1 MSEFDTLKDL
11 KADLKKKITEERQKD
26 ADRVFEE
33 NLMNQVA
40 ENITADIPDVMVEN
54 QAHQF
59 LDNFK
64 MQLAQQGLQYD
75 QYMKATGTDEAQLLA
90 DAKEPALKQVRM
102 DLAMAAII
110 KEENIDATDEEVAA
124 EFQRMADQYGM
135 DLETVK
141 KYLQAEQVKDQ
152 LKSQKAIAV
161 VVLTTV
167 LLIGLGVLFPSRPV
181 SFATLKAKLTKRDAV
196 AVFPGRCWPER
207 IVGAVLSFGVLT
219 ALIFTVYASNTL
231 YNSFRVSNAYYV
243 PSVFNELGFPYCFCH
258 QFTTYPVDKPEG
270 FSKSEAAGWE
280 TGGQTGLGKDVSV
293 ILVMNEAF
301 SDLTDQSMFNWTE
314 ETDPLPNLHALQKDP
329 HALSGHI
336 VVPGFAGGTANTEF
350 DALTGMQ
357 TTALSVTATSA
368 MRVVN
373 RNLDSLFRVFGA
385 DGYRTSFYHPGDAW
399 FYNRENVYRWLG
411 AEHEV
416 FAKDMKNLEYKGR
429 WVTDDYMAGLIEEEF
444 ETAVSEGRPLFNYT
458 TTIQNHMSYTADKY
472 GEGYVFPPVSTTADI
487 SPETRSMLEVYT
499 EGVRDADAMLGRLTA
514 YFAEREEPVVL
525 VFYGDHLPYLGDN
538 QKGYAE
544 LGSEVSIPENE
555 REDILCSYKTPYV
568 LWANDAAADT
578 LNWSEAVAAL
588 DLPEDGVLSASFL
601 GSVLLDLTGRAGE
614 SPWFDFLSS
623 LRRIAPVVQ
632 KKTYILADGSVLPQ
646 RILNEQTDEASMEL
660 KDAVRKWRCWSYY
673 KLKYADVG

>member
-1 MSEFDTLKDL
+1 MKGLYVLKEKRIYKREL
-11 KADLKKKITEERQKD
+11 PLW
-26 ADRVFEE
+26 
-33 NLMNQVA
+33 
-40 ENITADIPDVMVEN
+40 
-54 QAHQF
+54 
-59 LDNFK
+59 
-64 MQLAQQGLQYD
+64 GS
-75 QYMKATGTDEAQLLA
+75 LLA
-90 DAKEPALKQVRM
+90 AVLLAGCITLLALWCQPNALRTVLAGFKAQPLLIVLNALPIGLLLLAFAFLFRNVFYSGALVNFFVCALSLANRVKIEVRDEPVFPRDFSLLREVGS
-102 DLAMAAII
+102 AIQSYDI
-110 KEENIDATDEEVAA
+110 RYPV
-124 EFQRMADQYGM
+124 
-135 DLETVK
+135 
-141 KYLQAEQVKDQ
+141 
-152 LKSQKAIAV
+152 KAIAV
-161 VVLTTV
+161 VALTTV

-181 SFATLKAKLTKRDAV
+181 SLAALKAKLTKRDTV

-280 TGGQTGLGKDVSV
+280 TGGQTWLGKDVSV

-301 SDLTDQSMFNWTE
+301 SDLTDQPMFNWTE

-350 DALTGMQ
+350 DVLTGMQ
-357 TTALSVTATSA
+357 TNALSVTATSA

-416 FAKDMKNLEYKGR
+416 FAKDMKDLEYKGR

-472 GEGYVFPPVSTTADI
+472 GEGHTFAPVSTTADI

-499 EGVRDADAMLGRLTA
+499 EGVRDADAMLGRLTE

-578 LNWSEAVAAL
+578 LNWNEAVAAL

-614 SPWFDFLSS
+614 NAWFDFLSS

>member
-1 MSEFDTLKDL
+1 MKEKRFH
-11 KADLKKKITEERQKD
+11 KIELPLWGS
-26 ADRVFEE
+26 F
-33 NLMNQVA
+33 
-40 ENITADIPDVMVEN
+40 
-54 QAHQF
+54 
-59 LDNFK
+59 
-64 MQLAQQGLQYD
+64 
-75 QYMKATGTDEAQLLA
+75 LLA
-90 DAKEPALKQVRM
+90 VLLAGCITLLALWCQPNALRTVLAGFKAQPLLIVLNALPIGLLLLAFAFLFRNVFYSGALVNFFVCALSLANRVKIEVRDEPVFPRDFSLLREVGS
-102 DLAMAAII
+102 AIQSYDI
-110 KEENIDATDEEVAA
+110 RYPV
-124 EFQRMADQYGM
+124 
-135 DLETVK
+135 
-141 KYLQAEQVKDQ
+141 
-152 LKSQKAIAV
+152 KAIAV
-161 VVLTTV
+161 VALTTV

-181 SFATLKAKLTKRDAV
+181 SFAALKAKLTKRDTV

-280 TGGQTGLGKDVSV
+280 TGRQAGLGKDVSV

-301 SDLTDQSMFNWTE
+301 SDLTDQPMFNWAE
-314 ETDPLPNLHALQKDP
+314 ENDPLPNLHALQKDP

-350 DALTGMQ
+350 DVLTGMQ
-357 TTALSVTATSA
+357 TNALSDTTTSA
-368 MRVVN
+368 MRVIN
-373 RNLDSLFRVFGA
+373 RNLDSLFRVFDA

-416 FAKDMKNLEYKGR
+416 FAKDMKDLEYKGR
-429 WVTDDYMAGLIEEEF
+429 WVTDDYMAGQIEQEF

-472 GEGYVFPPVSTTADI
+472 GEGHTFAPVSVTADI
-487 SPETRSMLEVYT
+487 SDETRTMLEVYT

-514 YFAEREEPVVL
+514 YFAERSEPVVL

-544 LGSEVSIPENE
+544 LGSEVAIAEND
-555 REDILCSYKTPYV
+555 RTDILCSYKTPYV
-568 LWANDAAADT
+568 IWTNAAAAD
-578 LNWSEAVAAL
+578 AL
-588 DLPEDGVLSASFL
+588 DWEAAAKQLVLPEDGTVSAAFL
-601 GSVLLDLTGRAGE
+601 GSVLLDLTGRGGE

-623 LRRIAPVVQ
+623 VRRLVPVVQ
-632 KKTYILADGSVLPQ
+632 KKIYILTDGELIAN
-646 RILNEQTDEASMEL
+646 RDLLERTDETAAAL
-660 KDAVRKWRCWSYY
+660 KAAIRKWRCWSYY
-673 KLKYADVG
+673 KLKYAEVG

>member
-1 MSEFDTLKDL
+1 MKGLYVLKEKRIYKREL
-11 KADLKKKITEERQKD
+11 PLW
-26 ADRVFEE
+26 
-33 NLMNQVA
+33 
-40 ENITADIPDVMVEN
+40 
-54 QAHQF
+54 
-59 LDNFK
+59 
-64 MQLAQQGLQYD
+64 GS
-75 QYMKATGTDEAQLLA
+75 LLA
-90 DAKEPALKQVRM
+90 AVLLAGCITLLALWCQPNALRTVLAGFKAQPLLIVLNALPIGLLLLAFAFLFRNVFYSGALVNFFVCALSLANRVKIEVRDEPVFPRDFSLLREVGS
-102 DLAMAAII
+102 AIQSFDI
-110 KEENIDATDEEVAA
+110 RYPV
-124 EFQRMADQYGM
+124 
-135 DLETVK
+135 
-141 KYLQAEQVKDQ
+141 
-152 LKSQKAIAV
+152 KAIAV
-161 VVLTTV
+161 VVLTTA
-167 LLIGLGVLFPSRPV
+167 LLVGLGVLFPSRPV
-181 SFATLKAKLTKRDAV
+181 SFAALKAKLTKRDA
-196 AVFPGRCWPER
+196 AAAFPGRCWLER

-280 TGGQTGLGKDVSV
+280 TGEQPGLGKDVN
-293 ILVMNEAF
+293 IIMVMNEAF
-301 SDLTDQSMFNWTE
+301 SDITDGSMFNWAE
-314 ETDPLPNLHALQKDP
+314 GDDPLPNLHALQNDP
-329 HALSGHI
+329 HALTGHI

-350 DALTGMQ
+350 DVLTGIQ
-357 TTALSVTATSA
+357 TNALSDTTTSA
-368 MRVVN
+368 MRVIN
-373 RNLDSLFRVFGA
+373 RNLDSLFRVFDA

-416 FAKDMKNLEYKGR
+416 FAKDMKDLEYKGR

-472 GEGYVFPPVSTTADI
+472 GEGHTFAPVSVTADI
-487 SPETRSMLEVYT
+487 SDETRTMLEVYT

-514 YFAEREEPVVL
+514 YFAERSEPVVL

-544 LGSEVSIPENE
+544 LGSEVAIAEND
-555 REDILCSYKTPYV
+555 RTDILCSYKTPYV
-568 LWANDAAADT
+568 IWTNAAAAD
-578 LNWSEAVAAL
+578 AL
-588 DLPEDGVLSASFL
+588 DWEAAAKQLALPEDGTVSAAFL
-601 GSVLLDLTGRAGE
+601 GSVLLDLTDRAGE

-673 KLKYADVG
+673 KLKYAEVG

>member
-1 MSEFDTLKDL
+1 MKGLYVLKEKRIYKREL
-11 KADLKKKITEERQKD
+11 PLW
-26 ADRVFEE
+26 
-33 NLMNQVA
+33 
-40 ENITADIPDVMVEN
+40 
-54 QAHQF
+54 
-59 LDNFK
+59 
-64 MQLAQQGLQYD
+64 GS
-75 QYMKATGTDEAQLLA
+75 LLA
-90 DAKEPALKQVRM
+90 AVLLAGCITLLALWCQPNALRTVLAGFKAQPLLIVLNALPIGLLLLTFAFLFRNVFYSGALVNFFVCALSLANRVKIEVRDEPVFPRDFSLLREVGS
-102 DLAMAAII
+102 AIQSYDI
-110 KEENIDATDEEVAA
+110 RYPV
-124 EFQRMADQYGM
+124 
-135 DLETVK
+135 
-141 KYLQAEQVKDQ
+141 
-152 LKSQKAIAV
+152 KAIAV
-161 VVLTTV
+161 VVLTTA

-181 SFATLKAKLTKRDAV
+181 SFAVLKVKLTKRDAV

-280 TGGQTGLGKDVSV
+280 TGGQTGLGKDISV

-301 SDLTDQSMFNWTE
+301 SDLTDQPMFNWTE

-350 DALTGMQ
+350 DVLTGMQ
-357 TTALSVTATSA
+357 TNALSVTATSA

-416 FAKDMKNLEYKGR
+416 FAKDMKDLEYKGR

-514 YFAEREEPVVL
+514 YFAERDEPVVL

-568 LWANDAAADT
+568 LWANDAAADA
-578 LNWSEAVAAL
+578 LNWNEAVAAL

>member
-1 MSEFDTLKDL
+1 MKGLYVLKEKRIYKREL
-11 KADLKKKITEERQKD
+11 PLW
-26 ADRVFEE
+26 
-33 NLMNQVA
+33 
-40 ENITADIPDVMVEN
+40 
-54 QAHQF
+54 
-59 LDNFK
+59 
-64 MQLAQQGLQYD
+64 GS
-75 QYMKATGTDEAQLLA
+75 LLA
-90 DAKEPALKQVRM
+90 AVLLAGCITLLALWCQPNALRTVLAGFKAQPLLIVLNALPIGLLLLAFAFLFRNVFYSGALVNFFVCALSLANRVKIEVRDEPVFPRDFSLLREVGS
-102 DLAMAAII
+102 AIQSYDI
-110 KEENIDATDEEVAA
+110 RYPV
-124 EFQRMADQYGM
+124 
-135 DLETVK
+135 
-141 KYLQAEQVKDQ
+141 
-152 LKSQKAIAV
+152 KAIAV
-161 VVLTTV
+161 VALTTV

-181 SFATLKAKLTKRDAV
+181 SLAALKAKLTKRDAV

-231 YNSFRVSNAYYV
+231 YNSFQVSNAYYV

-301 SDLTDQSMFNWTE
+301 SDLTDQPMFNWTE
-314 ETDPLPNLHALQKDP
+314 ETDPLPHLHALQKAP
-329 HALSGHI
+329 HTLSGHI

-357 TTALSVTATSA
+357 TNALSVTATSA

-416 FAKDMKNLEYKGR
+416 FAKDMKDLEYKGR
-429 WVTDDYMAGLIEEEF
+429 WVTDDYMAGLIEDEF

-578 LNWSEAVAAL
+578 LNWNEAMAAL
-588 DLPEDGVLSASFL
+588 NLPEDGVLSASFL

>member
-1 MSEFDTLKDL
+1 MKEKRFH
-11 KADLKKKITEERQKD
+11 KIELPLWGS
-26 ADRVFEE
+26 F
-33 NLMNQVA
+33 
-40 ENITADIPDVMVEN
+40 
-54 QAHQF
+54 
-59 LDNFK
+59 
-64 MQLAQQGLQYD
+64 
-75 QYMKATGTDEAQLLA
+75 LLA
-90 DAKEPALKQVRM
+90 VLLAGCITLLALWCQPNALRTVLAGFKAQPLLIVLNALPIGLLLLAFAFLFRNVFYSGALVNFFVCALSLANRVKIEVRDEPVFPRDFSLLREVGS
-102 DLAMAAII
+102 AIQSFDI
-110 KEENIDATDEEVAA
+110 RYPV
-124 EFQRMADQYGM
+124 
-135 DLETVK
+135 
-141 KYLQAEQVKDQ
+141 
-152 LKSQKAIAV
+152 KAIAV
-161 VVLTTV
+161 VVLTTA
-167 LLIGLGVLFPSRPV
+167 LLVGLGVLFPSRPV
-181 SFATLKAKLTKRDAV
+181 SFAALKAKLTKRDA
-196 AVFPGRCWPER
+196 AAAFPGRCWLER

-280 TGGQTGLGKDVSV
+280 TGEQSGLGKDVN
-293 ILVMNEAF
+293 IIMVMNEAF
-301 SDLTDQSMFNWTE
+301 SDITDGSMFNWAE
-314 ETDPLPNLHALQKDP
+314 GDDPLPNLHALQNDP
-329 HALSGHI
+329 HALTGHI

-350 DALTGMQ
+350 DVLTGMQ
-357 TTALSVTATSA
+357 TNALSDTTTSA
-368 MRVVN
+368 MRVIN
-373 RNLDSLFRVFGA
+373 RNLDSLFRVFDA

-416 FAKDMKNLEYKGR
+416 FAKDMKDLEYKGR

-472 GEGYVFPPVSTTADI
+472 GEGHTFAPVSVTADI
-487 SPETRSMLEVYT
+487 SDETRTMLEVYT

-514 YFAEREEPVVL
+514 YFAERSEPVVL

-544 LGSEVSIPENE
+544 LGSEVAIAEND
-555 REDILCSYKTPYV
+555 RTDILCSYKTPYV
-568 LWANDAAADT
+568 IWTNAAAAD
-578 LNWSEAVAAL
+578 AL
-588 DLPEDGVLSASFL
+588 DWEAAAKQLALPEDGTVSAAFL
-601 GSVLLDLTGRAGE
+601 GSVLLDLTDRAGE

-673 KLKYADVG
+673 KLKYAEVG